1 MKGSRLRPHIH
12 HVLFPR
18 RKKNFY
24 ILSPYLSRNKI
35 SDDIAWS
42 KQISIHGDP
51 WSLQCCSFIHS
62 FLSDIF
68 RSFVLH
74 FFPRSFIHFFHSPF
88 FSFVISLLI
97 LPFFIFTFFFFFFHY
112 FLSFTISNTY
122 FFFRFWI
129 LPLLLAFL
137 TLNISFVISLS
148 FTSFIHFLGYFHFI
162 SVFHTL
168 DHLHFI
174 PFFHLFIFL
183 LFTLSLFPS

>member
-74 FFPRSFIHFFHSPF
+74 FFPRSFIHFF
-88 FSFVISLLI
+88 SFAI
-97 LPFFIFTFFFFFFHY
+97 FFIRDFIINLAFLYFYVFFFFF
-112 FLSFTISNTY
+112 II
-122 FFFRFWI
+122 FF
-129 LPLLLAFL
+129 LLLFRTLIFSSAFE
-137 TLNISFVISLS
+137 SF
-148 FTSFIHFLGYFHFI
+148 
-162 SVFHTL
+162 
-168 DHLHFI
+168 
-174 PFFHLFIFL
+174 LFYL
-183 LFTLSLFPS
+183 LSLH